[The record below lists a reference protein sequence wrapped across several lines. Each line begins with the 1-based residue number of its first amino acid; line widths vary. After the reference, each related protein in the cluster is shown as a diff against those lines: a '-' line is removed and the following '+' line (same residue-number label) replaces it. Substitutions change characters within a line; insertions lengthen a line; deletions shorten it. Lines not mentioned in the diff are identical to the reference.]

1 MATKPTSEATEDA
14 APQPYP
20 LSQSPTLYSGQLWDA
35 AFDNGFVSSPT
46 TAPPC

>member
-14 APQPYP
+14 APQPHP